1 MVTVGF
7 QLINKLPS
15 VLALLQVEHLPKRKD
30 FLFRVVRLLLLLV
43 KLDKQVNHLLKPIS
57 SEHPLQPLCVSWGK
71 FDVPV
76 FHDLLKRRR
85 LAGSVFLQLQ
95 YLLQAD
101 PSALCVSFDVKQDA
115 AAIDFPDNFDELS
128 FKEGVQVDILPTYP

>member
-15 VLALLQVEHLPKRKD
+15 VLTLLQVEHLPKRKD

-76 FHDLLKRRR
+76 FHDLLKGRR
-85 LAGSVFLQLQ
+85 LAGSVLLQLQ

-101 PSALCVSFDVKQDA
+101 PSAFCVSFEVKQDA

-128 FKEGVQVDILPTYP
+128 LKEGV